1 MVQIQYLG
9 QFLDIKENEKVTYTI
24 QVQDLA
30 DVSSVASSVTTS
42 FKLPKTKNNYE
53 ALKSLSLPGD
63 TSNLPYLKNV
73 CKLYNF
79 GTTLIDNGWLK
90 INNSDEESFNV
101 NIENGIIDFF
111 KAIEGKTIG
120 NDLDLSDTNHNKDLI
135 TVINSFERNDYTYI
149 IADYNGLNTYLKG
162 GVNYINVDYLV
173 PSLNSKYIWDKIFN
187 SIGYTYSGS
196 VFNSESFTN
205 LWVTYP
211 KAPPT
216 KSDDEQLPDPVLR
229 FSSNKTNNIVY
240 TEDYDNLIIEFDLE
254 NIVLNEVLFN
264 SNKIT
269 IQSTGTYSLDS
280 IFYGYADYIVEDNW
294 GYPVGSERSYFRP
307 ALLINGVLNKYNSQI
322 NSVNLRSGDVVEIIC
337 HWYDIDGGYINGI
350 RELKFDSY
358 NIKLTQISQSI
369 IDFGKEFL
377 DISIAEYVKEIM
389 IRFALTPFI
398 DVESKHIKFLTL
410 SERIN
415 TNNVKDWTDKFV
427 KRTDENYIYKDY
439 AQRNWLKHKYNDENA
454 TFNNGF
460 LSVSNQTL
468 QPQKDLYSSKFYS
481 FNNEITSFYDSDFT
495 NNSFPIWNREI
506 KETIN
511 NDTTPPTKTYDVNYK
526 GLSNRFYFIRRKILP
541 KTINIGSQLLRIE
554 ETANNVAIV
563 DTKNLSYSDA
573 VNNYKDFVKVLN
585 DTRIHEIELFLNIN
599 DLLDLDLESLYYFS
613 QENQYY
619 ILNRITIDLTNNIN
633 KGEFIRVKY
642 N

>member
-9 QFLDIKENEKVTYTI
+9 SFLDIKENEKVTYTI

-53 ALKSLSLPGD
+53 ALKSLSLPSD
-63 TSNLPYLKNV
+63 TSNFPYLKNV

-111 KAIEGKTIG
+111 KDIEGKTIG

-196 VFNSESFTN
+196 VFNSELFTN

-216 KSDDEQLPDPVLR
+216 EADDEQLPNPVLR
-229 FSSNKTNNIVY
+229 LSTNKTGNIEYVGDQTY
-240 TEDYDNLIIEFDLE
+240 RILEFNLE
-254 NIVLNEVLFN
+254 NVTTNDNDFLNNKLIV
-264 SNKIT
+264 KH
-269 IQSTGTYSLDS
+269 TGTYNLKS
-280 IFYGYADYIVEDNW
+280 IIYGYADYRITNNW
-294 GYPVGSERSYFRP
+294 GGEIGSEESILLP
-307 ALLINGVLNKYNSQI
+307 ALRINGVIKLFSNDYTLNLKQ
-322 NSVNLRSGDVVEIIC
+322 GDIVEFLCTWHGLSSSNRIFILKGIVFLS
-337 HWYDIDGGYINGI
+337 YD
-350 RELKFDSY
+350 F
-358 NIKLTQISQSI
+358 KLTQISQQVV
-369 IDFGKEFL
+369 DFASEFL
-377 DISIAEYVKEIM
+377 DVSLSEFIKEIM
-389 IRFALTPFI
+389 MRFALTPFI

-427 KRTDENYIYKDY
+427 RRTDENYIYKGY

-506 KETIN
+506 NETIN

-526 GLSNRFYFIRRKILP
+526 GLSNRFYFIRRNILP

-633 KGEFIRVKY
+633 KAEFIRVKY

>member
-120 NDLDLSDTNHNKDLI
+120 NDLDLTDTNHNKDLI

-196 VFNSESFTN
+196 VFNSELFTN

-216 KSDDEQLPDPVLR
+216 EADDDQLPDPVLR
-229 FSSNKTNNIVY
+229 LSTNKTGNIKFVGDLTY
-240 TEDYDNLIIEFDLE
+240 SIIEFNLE
-254 NIVLNEVLFN
+254 NVTTNDNDFLN
-264 SNKIT
+264 NKLI
-269 IQSTGTYSLDS
+269 IKHTGTYNLKS
-280 IFYGYADYIVEDNW
+280 IIYGYADYTITNNW
-294 GYPVGSERSYFRP
+294 GGESGSDKSFLLP
-307 ALLINGVLNKYNSQI
+307 ALRINGVIKLCSNDYTLNLKQGDI
-322 NSVNLRSGDVVEIIC
+322 VEFLCAWHGLSGDKYRKGRLKGIVFLG
-337 HWYDIDGGYINGI
+337 YD
-350 RELKFDSY
+350 F
-358 NIKLTQISQSI
+358 KLYQISQQVV
-369 IDFGKEFL
+369 DFGSEFL
-377 DISIAEYVKEIM
+377 DVSLSEFIKEIM
-389 IRFALTPFI
+389 MRFALTPFI

-427 KRTDENYIYKDY
+427 KRTDEKYIYKDY

-511 NDTTPPTKTYDVNYK
+511 NDTTPPTKTYEVNYK
-526 GLSNRFYFIRRKILP
+526 GLSNRFYFIRRNILP

-563 DTKNLSYSDA
+563 DTKNLSYSD

>member
-9 QFLDIKENEKVTYTI
+9 RFLDIKETEKVTYTI

-42 FKLPKTKNNYE
+42 FKIPKTKNNYE

-187 SIGYTYSGS
+187 YIGYTYSGS
-196 VFNSESFTN
+196 VFNSELFTN

-229 FSSNKTNNIVY
+229 LSTNKTGNIEFV
-240 TEDYDNLIIEFDLE
+240 EDQTYDIIEFDLE
-254 NIVLNEVLFN
+254 NVTTNDNDFLNNKLIV
-264 SNKIT
+264 KH
-269 IQSTGTYSLDS
+269 TGTYNLKS
-280 IFYGYADYIVEDNW
+280 IIDGYADYVVTNNYGDED
-294 GYPVGSERSYFRP
+294 GSEKSFLLP
-307 ALLINGVLNKYNSQI
+307 ALRINGVIKLFSNNDTLNLKQGDIVEFLCTWYG
-322 NSVNLRSGDVVEIIC
+322 LSGS
-337 HWYDIDGGYINGI
+337 YISRI
-350 RELKFDSY
+350 REIVFNSY
-358 NIKLTQISQSI
+358 DFKLYQISQQVV
-369 IDFGKEFL
+369 DFGSEFL
-377 DISIAEYVKEIM
+377 DVSLSEFIKEIM
-389 IRFALTPFI
+389 MRFALTPFI
-398 DVESKHIKFLTL
+398 DVENKHIKFLKL

-415 TNNVKDWTDKFV
+415 TNNVKDWTDKFI

-526 GLSNRFYFIRRKILP
+526 GLSNRFYFIRRNILP

-563 DTKNLSYSDA
+563 DIKNLSYSDA

>member
-42 FKLPKTKNNYE
+42 FKIPKTKNNYE

-196 VFNSESFTN
+196 IFNSELFTN

-216 KSDDEQLPDPVLR
+216 EADDEQLPDPVLR
-229 FSSNKTNNIVY
+229 LSTNKTGNIEFV
-240 TEDYDNLIIEFDLE
+240 EDLTYDIIEFDLE
-254 NIVLNEVLFN
+254 NVSTNDNDFLNNKLIV
-264 SNKIT
+264 KH
-269 IQSTGTYSLDS
+269 TGTYNLKS
-280 IFYGYADYIVEDNW
+280 IIDGYADYVVTNNW
-294 GYPVGSERSYFRP
+294 GGEIGSEKSFLLP
-307 ALLINGVLNKYNSQI
+307 ALRINGVIKLCSNDYTLNLKQGDI
-322 NSVNLRSGDVVEIIC
+322 VEFLCTWHGLSGS
-337 HWYDIDGGYINGI
+337 YIVRI
-350 RELKFDSY
+350 REIVFNSY
-358 NIKLTQISQSI
+358 DFKLYQISQQVV
-369 IDFGKEFL
+369 DFGSEFL
-377 DISIAEYVKEIM
+377 DVSLSEFIKEIM
-389 IRFALTPFI
+389 MRFALTPFI

-460 LSVSNQTL
+460 LYVSNQTL

-554 ETANNVAIV
+554 ETANDVAIV

-633 KGEFIRVKY
+633 KAEFIRVKY

>member
-9 QFLDIKENEKVTYTI
+9 RFLDIKENEKVTYTI

-63 TSNLPYLKNV
+63 TSNLPYLKNI

-120 NDLDLSDTNHNKDLI
+120 NDLDLTDTNHNKDLI

-196 VFNSESFTN
+196 IFNSELFTN

-216 KSDDEQLPDPVLR
+216 KADDEQLPDPVLR
-229 FSSNKTNNIVY
+229 LSTNKTGNIEFV
-240 TEDYDNLIIEFDLE
+240 EDLTYDIIEFNLE
-254 NIVLNEVLFN
+254 NATTNDNDFLNNKLIV
-264 SNKIT
+264 KH
-269 IQSTGTYSLDS
+269 TGTYNLKS
-280 IFYGYADYIVEDNW
+280 IIDGYADYALTNSW
-294 GYPVGSERSYFRP
+294 GKEVGSHKSFLRP
-307 ALLINGVLNKYNSQI
+307 ALRINGV
-322 NSVNLRSGDVVEIIC
+322 
-337 HWYDIDGGYINGI
+337 
-350 RELKFDSY
+350 
-358 NIKLTQISQSI
+358 IKLFSNDDALNLKQGDIVEFLCAFHGVSGSYIGRIRDIVFNSYDFKLYQISQQVV
-369 IDFGKEFL
+369 DFGSEFL
-377 DISIAEYVKEIM
+377 DVSLSEFIKEIM
-389 IRFALTPFI
+389 MRFALTPFI

-415 TNNVKDWTDKFV
+415 TNNVKDWTDKFI

-511 NDTTPPTKTYDVNYK
+511 NDATPPTKTYDVNYK
-526 GLSNRFYFIRRKILP
+526 GLSNRFYFIRRNILP
-541 KTINIGSQLLRIE
+541 KTINIGSQLLRVE

-563 DTKNLSYSDA
+563 DIKNLSYSDA

-633 KGEFIRVKY
+633 KAEFMRVKY

>member
-42 FKLPKTKNNYE
+42 FKIPKTKNNYE

-173 PSLNSKYIWDKIFN
+173 PSLNSKYIWDKIFT

-196 VFNSESFTN
+196 VFNSELFTN

-216 KSDDEQLPDPVLR
+216 KADDEQLPDPVLR
-229 FSSNKTNNIVY
+229 LSTNKTGNIEFV
-240 TEDYDNLIIEFDLE
+240 EDLTYDIIEFDLE
-254 NIVLNEVLFN
+254 NVTTNDNDFLNNKLIV
-264 SNKIT
+264 KH
-269 IQSTGTYSLDS
+269 TGTYNLKS
-280 IFYGYADYIVEDNW
+280 IIDGYADYVVTNNW
-294 GYPVGSERSYFRP
+294 GDEDGSEKSFLLP
-307 ALLINGVLNKYNSQI
+307 ALRINGV
-322 NSVNLRSGDVVEIIC
+322 
-337 HWYDIDGGYINGI
+337 
-350 RELKFDSY
+350 
-358 NIKLTQISQSI
+358 IKLFSNDATLNLKQGDIVEFLCTWHGLSSRNWIARIRGIVFNSYDFKLYQISQQVV
-369 IDFGKEFL
+369 DFGKEFL

-389 IRFALTPFI
+389 MRFALTPFI

-526 GLSNRFYFIRRKILP
+526 GLSNRFYFIRRNILP

-633 KGEFIRVKY
+633 KAEFIRVKY

>member
-120 NDLDLSDTNHNKDLI
+120 NDLDLLDTNHNKDLI

-196 VFNSESFTN
+196 IFNSESFTN

-398 DVESKHIKFLTL
+398 DVENKHIKFLTL

-460 LSVSNQTL
+460 LSVINQTL

-563 DTKNLSYSDA
+563 DTKNLSYSDS

-633 KGEFIRVKY
+633 KAEFIRVKY

>member
-9 QFLDIKENEKVTYTI
+9 HFLDIKENEKVTYTI

-63 TSNLPYLKNV
+63 TSNLPYLKNI

-120 NDLDLSDTNHNKDLI
+120 NDLDLTDTNHNKDLL

-196 VFNSESFTN
+196 VFNSELFTN

-216 KSDDEQLPDPVLR
+216 EADDEQLPDPVLR
-229 FSSNKTNNIVY
+229 LSTNKTGKIKIVVDLTY
-240 TEDYDNLIIEFDLE
+240 YIIEFNLE
-254 NIVLNEVLFN
+254 NVSTNDNDFLNNKLIV
-264 SNKIT
+264 KH
-269 IQSTGTYSLDS
+269 TGTYNLKS
-280 IFYGYADYIVEDNW
+280 IIDGYADYVVTNNW
-294 GYPVGSERSYFRP
+294 GDEDGSEKSFLLP
-307 ALLINGVLNKYNSQI
+307 ALRINGV
-322 NSVNLRSGDVVEIIC
+322 
-337 HWYDIDGGYINGI
+337 
-350 RELKFDSY
+350 
-358 NIKLTQISQSI
+358 IKLFSNDDALNLKQGDIVEFLCAFHGVSGTYIGRIRDIVFNSYDFKLYQISQQVV
-369 IDFGKEFL
+369 DFGSEFL
-377 DISIAEYVKEIM
+377 DVSLSEFIKEIM
-389 IRFALTPFI
+389 MRFALTPFI

-415 TNNVKDWTDKFV
+415 TNNVKDWTDKFI

-506 KETIN
+506 EETIN

-526 GLSNRFYFIRRKILP
+526 GLSNRFYFIRRNILP
-541 KTINIGSQLLRIE
+541 KTINIGSQLLRVE

-633 KGEFIRVKY
+633 KAEFIRVKY

>member
-173 PSLNSKYIWDKIFN
+173 PSLKSKYIWDKIFN

-633 KGEFIRVKY
+633 KAEFIRVKY

>member
-9 QFLDIKENEKVTYTI
+9 RFLDIKENEKVTYTI

-120 NDLDLSDTNHNKDLI
+120 NDLDLTDTNHNKDLI

-149 IADYNGLNTYLKG
+149 VADYNGLNTYLKG

-196 VFNSESFTN
+196 IFNSELFTN
-205 LWVTYP
+205 FWVTYP

-216 KSDDEQLPDPVLR
+216 KADDEQLPDPVLR
-229 FSSNKTNNIVY
+229 LSTNKTGNIEFV
-240 TEDYDNLIIEFDLE
+240 EDLTYDIIEFDLE
-254 NIVLNEVLFN
+254 NVSTNDNDFLNNKLIV
-264 SNKIT
+264 KH
-269 IQSTGTYSLDS
+269 TGTYNLKS
-280 IFYGYADYIVEDNW
+280 IIDGYVDYVVTNNW
-294 GYPVGSERSYFRP
+294 GDEDGSEKSFLLP
-307 ALLINGVLNKYNSQI
+307 ALRINGVIKLFSNDDTLNLKQ
-322 NSVNLRSGDVVEIIC
+322 GDIVEFLC
-337 HWYDIDGGYINGI
+337 TWYGLSGGYIGRI
-350 RELKFDSY
+350 REIVFNSY
-358 NIKLTQISQSI
+358 DFKLYQISQQI
-369 IDFGKEFL
+369 VDFGSEFL
-377 DISIAEYVKEIM
+377 DVSLSEFIKEIM
-389 IRFALTPFI
+389 MRFALTPFI
-398 DVESKHIKFLTL
+398 DVENKHIKFLTL

-415 TNNVKDWTDKFV
+415 TNNVKDWTDKFI

-511 NDTTPPTKTYDVNYK
+511 NDTTPPTRTYDVSYK
-526 GLSNRFYFIRRKILP
+526 GLSNRFYFIRRKLLN

-554 ETANNVAIV
+554 ETSDKVAVV
-563 DTKNLSYSDA
+563 DTKNLSYSDS

-633 KGEFIRVKY
+633 KAEFIRVKY

>member
-1 MVQIQYLG
+1 MVQVQYLG
-9 QFLDIKENEKVTYTI
+9 RFLDIKENEKVTYTM

-30 DVSSVASSVTTS
+30 DVSSVASSFTTS

-53 ALKSLSLPGD
+53 AFKSLSLPSD
-63 TSNLPYLKNV
+63 TSNVPYVKNV
-73 CKLYNF
+73 CKLYNY
-79 GTTLIDNGWLK
+79 GTSLIEDGWLK
-90 INNSDEESFNV
+90 LNSSDNDYFNV

-111 KAIEGKTIG
+111 KAINGKTIG
-120 NDLDLSDTNHNKDLI
+120 TDLDLTDTNHNKDLA
-135 TVINSFERNDYTYI
+135 TVIDSFNRNDYTYI

-162 GVNYINVDYLV
+162 GITYINVDYLV
-173 PSLNSKYIWDKIFN
+173 PSLNNKYLWDKVF
-187 SIGYTYSGS
+187 STIGYTYSGS
-196 VFNSESFTN
+196 IFSSELFTN
-205 LWVTYP
+205 LWITYP

-216 KSDDEQLPDPVLR
+216 KADEEGFPEPILR
-229 FSSNKTNNIVY
+229 FSSNKTNNIAY
-240 TEDYDNLIIEFDLE
+240 TEDYDNLIIEFNLE
-254 NIVLNEVLFN
+254 NIVLNEVLFD

-280 IFYGYADYIVEDNW
+280 IFDGYADYIVEDNW
-294 GYPVGSERSYFRP
+294 GYPAGSEKSYFRP

-322 NSVNLRSGDVVEIIC
+322 NSINLRSGDVVEIIC

-350 RELKFDSY
+350 REFKFNSY

-377 DISIAEYVKEIM
+377 DISITEYVKEIM

-398 DVESKHIKFLTL
+398 DVENKSIKFLTL

-415 TNNVKDWTDKFV
+415 TTNVIDWTDKYIQ
-427 KRTDENYIYKDY
+427 RTNENYIYKDY
-439 AQRNWLKHKYNDENA
+439 AQRNLFKHKYNDENA
-454 TFNNGF
+454 TFNNGY
-460 LSVSNQTL
+460 LAVNNLTL
-468 QPQKDLYSSKFYS
+468 ESQKDLYSSKFYS
-481 FNNEITSFYDSDFT
+481 FNNEITTFYESAFT

-511 NDTTPPTKTYDVNYK
+511 NDTNPPTKTYDVSYK
-526 GLSNRFYFIRRKILP
+526 GLSNRFYFIRRDIIAKSV
-541 KTINIGSQLLRIE
+541 KIGSQLLRVEDDVNTIS
-554 ETANNVAIV
+554 IV
-563 DTKNLSYSDA
+563 NTKNLSYSS
-573 VNNYKDFVKVLN
+573 VINNYSEFSKVLN
-585 DTRIHEIELFLNIN
+585 DTRIHEIELNLDIN
-599 DLLDLDLESLYYFS
+599 DLLNLDLEKLYYFS

-619 ILNRITIDLTNNIN
+619 ILNRLTLDLTNSVQ

>member
-120 NDLDLSDTNHNKDLI
+120 NDLDLTDTNHNKDLI

-187 SIGYTYSGS
+187 YIGYTYSGS
-196 VFNSESFTN
+196 IFNSELFTN

-216 KSDDEQLPDPVLR
+216 EADDDQLPDPVLR
-229 FSSNKTNNIVY
+229 LSTNKTGNIKFVGDLTY
-240 TEDYDNLIIEFDLE
+240 SIIEFNLE
-254 NIVLNEVLFN
+254 NVTTNDNDFLN
-264 SNKIT
+264 NKLI
-269 IQSTGTYSLDS
+269 IKHTGTYNLKS
-280 IFYGYADYIVEDNW
+280 IIYGYADYRITNNW
-294 GYPVGSERSYFRP
+294 GGEIGSEKSPLLP
-307 ALLINGVLNKYNSQI
+307 ALRINGVIKLCSNDYTLNLKQGDI
-322 NSVNLRSGDVVEIIC
+322 VEFLCAWHGLSGDKYRKGRLKGIVFLG
-337 HWYDIDGGYINGI
+337 YD
-350 RELKFDSY
+350 F
-358 NIKLTQISQSI
+358 KLYQISQQVV
-369 IDFGKEFL
+369 DFGSEFL
-377 DISIAEYVKEIM
+377 DVSLSEFIKEIM
-389 IRFALTPFI
+389 MRFALTPFI

-427 KRTDENYIYKDY
+427 KRTDEKYIYKDY

-511 NDTTPPTKTYDVNYK
+511 NDTTPPTKTYEVNYK
-526 GLSNRFYFIRRKILP
+526 GLSNRFYFIRRNILP

-563 DTKNLSYSDA
+563 DTKNLSYSD

>member
-9 QFLDIKENEKVTYTI
+9 RFLDVKENEKVTYTI

-42 FKLPKTKNNYE
+42 FKIPKTKNNYE
-53 ALKSLSLPGD
+53 ALKSLSLPSD

-120 NDLDLSDTNHNKDLI
+120 NDLDLTDTNHNKDLI

-173 PSLNSKYIWDKIFN
+173 PSLNSKYILDKIFN

-196 VFNSESFTN
+196 VFNSELITN

-216 KSDDEQLPDPVLR
+216 KSDDEQLPGPVLR
-229 FSSNKTNNIVY
+229 LSTNKTGNIEFV
-240 TEDYDNLIIEFDLE
+240 EDLTYDIIEFDLE
-254 NIVLNEVLFN
+254 NVSTNDNDFLNNKLIV
-264 SNKIT
+264 KH
-269 IQSTGTYSLDS
+269 TGTYNLKS
-280 IFYGYADYIVEDNW
+280 IIDGYADYVVTNNHGDEN
-294 GYPVGSERSYFRP
+294 GSEKSFLLP
-307 ALLINGVLNKYNSQI
+307 ALRINGVIKLFSNDDTLNLKQGDI
-322 NSVNLRSGDVVEIIC
+322 VEFLCTWHGLSGS
-337 HWYDIDGGYINGI
+337 YIVRI
-350 RELKFDSY
+350 REIVFNSY
-358 NIKLTQISQSI
+358 DFKLYQISQQVV
-369 IDFGKEFL
+369 DFGSEFL
-377 DISIAEYVKEIM
+377 DVSLSEFIKEIM
-389 IRFALTPFI
+389 MRFALTPFI
-398 DVESKHIKFLTL
+398 DVENKHIKFLTL

-415 TNNVKDWTDKFV
+415 TNNVKDWTDKFI

-460 LSVSNQTL
+460 LYVSNQTL

-554 ETANNVAIV
+554 ETANDVAIV

>member
-1 MVQIQYLG
+1 MRINGVIKLFSNDDTLNLKQGDIVE
-9 QFLDIKENEKVTYTI
+9 FLCTWY
-24 QVQDLA
+24 
-30 DVSSVASSVTTS
+30 
-42 FKLPKTKNNYE
+42 
-53 ALKSLSLPGD
+53 
-63 TSNLPYLKNV
+63 
-73 CKLYNF
+73 
-79 GTTLIDNGWLK
+79 
-90 INNSDEESFNV
+90 
-101 NIENGIIDFF
+101 
-111 KAIEGKTIG
+111 
-120 NDLDLSDTNHNKDLI
+120 
-135 TVINSFERNDYTYI
+135 
-149 IADYNGLNTYLKG
+149 GL
-162 GVNYINVDYLV
+162 
-173 PSLNSKYIWDKIFN
+173 
-187 SIGYTYSGS
+187 SGS
-196 VFNSESFTN
+196 YIVRIREIVFNS
-205 LWVTYP
+205 
-211 KAPPT
+211 
-216 KSDDEQLPDPVLR
+216 
-229 FSSNKTNNIVY
+229 
-240 TEDYDNLIIEFDLE
+240 YDF
-254 NIVLNEVLFN
+254 
-264 SNKIT
+264 
-269 IQSTGTYSLDS
+269 
-280 IFYGYADYIVEDNW
+280 
-294 GYPVGSERSYFRP
+294 
-307 ALLINGVLNKYNSQI
+307 
-322 NSVNLRSGDVVEIIC
+322 
-337 HWYDIDGGYINGI
+337 
-350 RELKFDSY
+350 
-358 NIKLTQISQSI
+358 KLYQISQQVV
-369 IDFGKEFL
+369 DFGSEFL
-377 DISIAEYVKEIM
+377 DVSLSDFIKEIM
-389 IRFALTPFI
+389 MRFALTPFI
-398 DVESKHIKFLTL
+398 DVENKHIKFLTL

-427 KRTDENYIYKDY
+427 RRTDENYIYKDY

-554 ETANNVAIV
+554 ETANDVAIV
-563 DTKNLSYSDA
+563 DTKNLSYSS
-573 VNNYKDFVKVLN
+573 VINNYKDFVKVLN

>member
-633 KGEFIRVKY
+633 KAEFIRVKY

>member
-120 NDLDLSDTNHNKDLI
+120 NDLDLTDTNHNKDLI

-196 VFNSESFTN
+196 VFNSELFTN

-216 KSDDEQLPDPVLR
+216 EADDDQLPDPVLR
-229 FSSNKTNNIVY
+229 LSTNKTGNIKFVGDLTY
-240 TEDYDNLIIEFDLE
+240 SIIEFNLE
-254 NIVLNEVLFN
+254 NVTTNDNDFLN
-264 SNKIT
+264 NKLI
-269 IQSTGTYSLDS
+269 IKHTGTYNLKS
-280 IFYGYADYIVEDNW
+280 IIYGYADYRITNNW
-294 GYPVGSERSYFRP
+294 GGEIGSEKSPLLP
-307 ALLINGVLNKYNSQI
+307 ALRINGV
-322 NSVNLRSGDVVEIIC
+322 
-337 HWYDIDGGYINGI
+337 
-350 RELKFDSY
+350 
-358 NIKLTQISQSI
+358 IKLCSNDYTLNLKQGDIVEFLCTWHGVSGKYQIGGLRGIVFLGYDFKLYQISQQVV
-369 IDFGKEFL
+369 DFGSEFL
-377 DISIAEYVKEIM
+377 DVSLSEFIKEIM
-389 IRFALTPFI
+389 MRFALTPFI

-427 KRTDENYIYKDY
+427 KRTDEKYIYKDY

-511 NDTTPPTKTYDVNYK
+511 NDTTPPTKTYEVNYK
-526 GLSNRFYFIRRKILP
+526 GLSNRFYFIRRNILP

-563 DTKNLSYSDA
+563 DTKNLSYSD

>member
-9 QFLDIKENEKVTYTI
+9 RFLDIKETEKVTYTI

-111 KAIEGKTIG
+111 KDIEGKTIG
-120 NDLDLSDTNHNKDLI
+120 NDLDLTDTNHNKDLI

-173 PSLNSKYIWDKIFN
+173 PSLNSKYIWDKIFT

-196 VFNSESFTN
+196 VFNSELFTN

-216 KSDDEQLPDPVLR
+216 KADDEQLPDPVLR
-229 FSSNKTNNIVY
+229 LSTNKTGNIEFV
-240 TEDYDNLIIEFDLE
+240 EDLTYDIIDFDLE
-254 NIVLNEVLFN
+254 NVTTNDNNFLNNKLIV
-264 SNKIT
+264 KH
-269 IQSTGTYSLDS
+269 TGTYNLKS
-280 IFYGYADYIVEDNW
+280 IIDGYADYIVEDNW
-294 GYPVGSERSYFRP
+294 GYPVGSEKSFLLP
-307 ALLINGVLNKYNSQI
+307 ALRINGVIKLFSNDDTLNLKQGDIIEFLCTWYG
-322 NSVNLRSGDVVEIIC
+322 LSGS
-337 HWYDIDGGYINGI
+337 YISRI
-350 RELKFDSY
+350 REIVFNSY
-358 NIKLTQISQSI
+358 DFKLYQISQQVV
-369 IDFGKEFL
+369 DFGSEFL
-377 DISIAEYVKEIM
+377 DVSLSEFIKEIM
-389 IRFALTPFI
+389 MRFALTPFI

-427 KRTDENYIYKDY
+427 RRTDENYIYKDY

-495 NNSFPIWNREI
+495 NNSFPIWDREI

-526 GLSNRFYFIRRKILP
+526 GLSNRFYFIRRNILP

-554 ETANNVAIV
+554 ETANNVAIL

>member
-9 QFLDIKENEKVTYTI
+9 RFLDIKETEKVTYTI

-53 ALKSLSLPGD
+53 ALKSLSLPSD

-120 NDLDLSDTNHNKDLI
+120 NDLDLTDTNHNKDLV
-135 TVINSFERNDYTYI
+135 TVMDSFNRTDYTYI

-162 GVNYINVDYLV
+162 GVTYINVDYLV

-196 VFNSESFTN
+196 IFNSELFTN

-229 FSSNKTNNIVY
+229 LSTNKTGNIEFV
-240 TEDYDNLIIEFDLE
+240 EDLTYDIIEFDLE
-254 NIVLNEVLFN
+254 NVSTNDNDFLN
-264 SNKIT
+264 NKLI
-269 IQSTGTYSLDS
+269 IKHTGTYNLKS
-280 IFYGYADYIVEDNW
+280 IIDGYADYVVTNNHGDEN
-294 GYPVGSERSYFRP
+294 GSEKSFLLP
-307 ALLINGVLNKYNSQI
+307 ALRINGVIKLFSNDDTLNLKQGDIVEFLCTWYG
-322 NSVNLRSGDVVEIIC
+322 LSGS
-337 HWYDIDGGYINGI
+337 YIVRI
-350 RELKFDSY
+350 REIVFNSY
-358 NIKLTQISQSI
+358 DFKLYQISQQVV
-369 IDFGKEFL
+369 DFGSEFL
-377 DISIAEYVKEIM
+377 DVSLSEFIKEIM
-389 IRFALTPFI
+389 MRFALTPFI
-398 DVESKHIKFLTL
+398 DVENKHIKFLTL

-415 TNNVKDWTDKFV
+415 TNNVKDWTDKFI

-554 ETANNVAIV
+554 ETANDVAIV

>member
-9 QFLDIKENEKVTYTI
+9 SFLDIKENEKVTYTI

-63 TSNLPYLKNV
+63 TSNFPYLKNV

-120 NDLDLSDTNHNKDLI
+120 GDLDLSETNHNKDLAS
-135 TVINSFERNDYTYI
+135 VIDSFNRNDYCYI
-149 IADYNGLNTYLKG
+149 IADYNGLNTYIKSN
-162 GVNYINVDYLV
+162 VEYINSDYLV
-173 PSLNSKYIWDKIFN
+173 PSLNNLYLWNKIF
-187 SIGYTYSGS
+187 SYAGYTYEGS
-196 VFNSESFTN
+196 IFSNELFNN

-216 KSDDEQLPDPVLR
+216 KSDEDGFLESILR
-229 FSSNKTNNIVY
+229 FSSNKTKNIVY
-240 TEDYDNLIIEFDLE
+240 AADYDNLIIEFNLE
-254 NIVLNEVLFN
+254 NIVLNGVLFE

-269 IQSTGTYSLDS
+269 IQSTGAYILDS
-280 IFYGYADYIVEDNW
+280 IIDGYAAYIMVESNSGHPIGIKKSD
-294 GYPVGSERSYFRP
+294 FRP
-307 ALLINGVLNKYNSQI
+307 ALLINGVLNTYNSQI

-337 HWYDIDGGYINGI
+337 HWYDITHGFIKGI
-350 RELKFDSY
+350 KELKFNSY

-369 IDFGKEFL
+369 IDFGKEFSG
-377 DISIAEYVKEIM
+377 ISIAEYVKEIM

-398 DVESKHIKFLTL
+398 DVENKNIKFLTL

-415 TNNVKDWTDKFV
+415 TLNVIDWTDKYIE
-427 KRTDENYIYKDY
+427 RTNETYTYNDY
-439 AQRNWLKHKYNDENA
+439 SQRNWLKHKYNDENA
-454 TFNNGF
+454 TFNNGYI
-460 LSVSNQTL
+460 SVNNKNL
-468 QPQKDLYSSKFYS
+468 ADQKDLYSSKFYS
-481 FNNEITSFYDSDFT
+481 YNNEVTTFYSNDFT

-511 NDTTPPTKTYDVNYK
+511 NDTNEKTYEVSYK
-526 GLSNRFYFIRRKILP
+526 GLSNRFYFIKRKELN
-541 KTINIGSQLLRIE
+541 KTINIGSQLLKIE
-554 ETANNVAIV
+554 DSVNSVKIA
-563 DTKNLSYSDA
+563 DTLSLSYSE
-573 VNNYKDFVKVLN
+573 VINNYSEFSKVLS
-585 DTRIHEIELFLNIN
+585 DTRIHEIDIFLDIN
-599 DLLDLDLESLYYFS
+599 DLLNLDLKALYYFS

-619 ILNRITIDLTNNIN
+619 ILNRLTIDLTNNIN

>member
-9 QFLDIKENEKVTYTI
+9 RFLDIKETEKVTYTI

-53 ALKSLSLPGD
+53 ALKSLSLPSD

-120 NDLDLSDTNHNKDLI
+120 NDLDLTDTNHNKDLI

-196 VFNSESFTN
+196 VFNSELFTN

-229 FSSNKTNNIVY
+229 LSTNKTGNIEFV
-240 TEDYDNLIIEFDLE
+240 EDITYDIIEFNLE
-254 NIVLNEVLFN
+254 NVTTNDNDFLNNKLIV
-264 SNKIT
+264 KH
-269 IQSTGTYSLDS
+269 TGTYNLKS
-280 IFYGYADYIVEDNW
+280 IIDGYADYVVTDNY
-294 GYPVGSERSYFRP
+294 GDENGSEKSFLLP
-307 ALLINGVLNKYNSQI
+307 ALRINGVIKLFSNDDTLNLKQGDIVEFLCTWYG
-322 NSVNLRSGDVVEIIC
+322 LSGS
-337 HWYDIDGGYINGI
+337 YIVRI
-350 RELKFDSY
+350 REIVFNSY
-358 NIKLTQISQSI
+358 DFKLYQISQQVV
-369 IDFGKEFL
+369 DFGSEFL
-377 DISIAEYVKEIM
+377 DVSLSEFIKEIM
-389 IRFALTPFI
+389 MRFALTPFI
-398 DVESKHIKFLTL
+398 DVENKHIKFLTL

-511 NDTTPPTKTYDVNYK
+511 NDTNVKTFEVSYK
-526 GLSNRFYFIRRKILP
+526 GLSNRFYFIRRNILP

>member
-120 NDLDLSDTNHNKDLI
+120 NDLDLTDTNHNKDLI

-196 VFNSESFTN
+196 VFNSELFTN

-216 KSDDEQLPDPVLR
+216 EADDDQLPDPVLR
-229 FSSNKTNNIVY
+229 LSTNKTGNIKFVGDLTY
-240 TEDYDNLIIEFDLE
+240 SIIEFNLE
-254 NIVLNEVLFN
+254 NVTTNDNDFLN
-264 SNKIT
+264 NKLI
-269 IQSTGTYSLDS
+269 IKHTGTYNLKS
-280 IFYGYADYIVEDNW
+280 IIYGYADYRITNNW
-294 GYPVGSERSYFRP
+294 GGEIGSEKSPLLP
-307 ALLINGVLNKYNSQI
+307 ALRINGVIKLCSNDYTLNLKQGDI
-322 NSVNLRSGDVVEIIC
+322 VEFLCTWHGVSGDKYRKGRLKGIVFLG
-337 HWYDIDGGYINGI
+337 YD
-350 RELKFDSY
+350 F
-358 NIKLTQISQSI
+358 KLYQISQQVV
-369 IDFGKEFL
+369 DFGSEFL
-377 DISIAEYVKEIM
+377 DVSLSEFIKEIM
-389 IRFALTPFI
+389 MRFALTPFI

-427 KRTDENYIYKDY
+427 KRTDEKYIYKDY

-511 NDTTPPTKTYDVNYK
+511 NDTTPPTKTYEVNYK
-526 GLSNRFYFIRRKILP
+526 GLSNRFYFIRRNILP

-563 DTKNLSYSDA
+563 DTKNLSYSD

>member
-9 QFLDIKENEKVTYTI
+9 RFLDIKETEKVTYTI

-53 ALKSLSLPGD
+53 ALKSLSLPSD

-120 NDLDLSDTNHNKDLI
+120 NDLDLTDTNHNKDLI

-173 PSLNSKYIWDKIFN
+173 PSLNSKYIWDKIFT

-196 VFNSESFTN
+196 VFNSELFTN

-216 KSDDEQLPDPVLR
+216 KTDDEQLPDPVLR
-229 FSSNKTNNIVY
+229 LSTNKTGNIEFV
-240 TEDYDNLIIEFDLE
+240 EDLTYDIIEFDLE
-254 NIVLNEVLFN
+254 NVSTNDNAFLNNKLIV
-264 SNKIT
+264 KH
-269 IQSTGTYSLDS
+269 TGTYNLKS
-280 IFYGYADYIVEDNW
+280 IIDGYADYVVTDNY
-294 GYPVGSERSYFRP
+294 GDENGSEKSFLLP
-307 ALLINGVLNKYNSQI
+307 ALRINGVIKLFSNDDTLNLKQGDIVEFLCTWYG
-322 NSVNLRSGDVVEIIC
+322 LSGS
-337 HWYDIDGGYINGI
+337 YIVRI
-350 RELKFDSY
+350 REIVFNSY
-358 NIKLTQISQSI
+358 DFKLYQISQQVV
-369 IDFGKEFL
+369 DFGSEFL
-377 DISIAEYVKEIM
+377 DVSLSEFIKEIM
-389 IRFALTPFI
+389 MRFALTPFI

-554 ETANNVAIV
+554 ETANDVAIV

>member
-42 FKLPKTKNNYE
+42 FKIPKTKNNYE

-187 SIGYTYSGS
+187 YIGYTYSGS
-196 VFNSESFTN
+196 IFNSELFTN

-216 KSDDEQLPDPVLR
+216 KADDEQLPDPVLR
-229 FSSNKTNNIVY
+229 LSTNKTGN
-240 TEDYDNLIIEFDLE
+240 IEFTGDLTNNTIEFNLE
-254 NIVLNEVLFN
+254 NVTTNDNNFLNNKLIV
-264 SNKIT
+264 KH
-269 IQSTGTYSLDS
+269 TGTYNLKS
-280 IFYGYADYIVEDNW
+280 IIYGYADYRITNNW
-294 GYPVGSERSYFRP
+294 GGEIGSEKSFLLP
-307 ALLINGVLNKYNSQI
+307 ALRINGV
-322 NSVNLRSGDVVEIIC
+322 
-337 HWYDIDGGYINGI
+337 
-350 RELKFDSY
+350 
-358 NIKLTQISQSI
+358 IKLCSNDYTLNLKQGDIVEFLCTWHGLSSKYWIGRLRGIVFLGYDFKLYQISQQVV
-369 IDFGKEFL
+369 DFGSEFL
-377 DISIAEYVKEIM
+377 DVSLSEFIKEIM
-389 IRFALTPFI
+389 MRFALTPFI

-526 GLSNRFYFIRRKILP
+526 GLSNRFYFIRRNILP

-563 DTKNLSYSDA
+563 DTKKLSYSDA

>member
-9 QFLDIKENEKVTYTI
+9 RFLDIKENEKVTYTI

-42 FKLPKTKNNYE
+42 FKIPKTKNNYE

-196 VFNSESFTN
+196 IFNSELFTN

-229 FSSNKTNNIVY
+229 LSTNKTGNIEFV
-240 TEDYDNLIIEFDLE
+240 EDLTYDIIEFDLE
-254 NIVLNEVLFN
+254 NVSTNDNDFFNNKLIV
-264 SNKIT
+264 KH
-269 IQSTGTYSLDS
+269 TGTYNLKS
-280 IFYGYADYIVEDNW
+280 IIDGYADYVVTNNHGDEN
-294 GYPVGSERSYFRP
+294 GSEKSFLLP
-307 ALLINGVLNKYNSQI
+307 ALRINGVIKLFSNDETLNLKQGDIVEFLCTWYG
-322 NSVNLRSGDVVEIIC
+322 LSGS
-337 HWYDIDGGYINGI
+337 YIVRI
-350 RELKFDSY
+350 REIVFNSY
-358 NIKLTQISQSI
+358 DFKLYQISQQVV
-369 IDFGKEFL
+369 DFGSEFL
-377 DISIAEYVKEIM
+377 DVSLSEFIKEIM
-389 IRFALTPFI
+389 MRFALTPFI
-398 DVESKHIKFLTL
+398 DVENKHIKFLTL
-410 SERIN
+410 SERIS
-415 TNNVKDWTDKFV
+415 TNNVKDWTDKFI

-554 ETANNVAIV
+554 ETANDVAIV

-599 DLLDLDLESLYYFS
+599 DLLDLDLESLYYFN

>member
-9 QFLDIKENEKVTYTI
+9 RFLDIESDEKITYTI

-30 DVSSVASSVTTS
+30 DVSTVSSSFTTS
-42 FKLPKTKNNYE
+42 FKLPKTINNYE
-53 ALKSLSLPGD
+53 AYQSLSLPSD
-63 TSNLPYLKNV
+63 TSNIPYIKSEV
-73 CKLYNF
+73 KLYDNS
-79 GTTLIDNGWLK
+79 TILINNGWLK
-90 INNSDEESFNV
+90 MNNSNDYFNV

-111 KAIEGKTIG
+111 KSIEGKTIG
-120 NDLDLSDTNHNKDLI
+120 GDLELTETNHNKDLAS
-135 TVINSFERNDYTYI
+135 VIDSFNRNDYCYI
-149 IADYNGLNTYLKG
+149 IADYNGLNTYIKSN
-162 GVNYINVDYLV
+162 VEYINSDYLV
-173 PSLNSKYIWDKIFN
+173 PSLNNLYLWNKIF
-187 SIGYTYSGS
+187 SYAGYTYEGS
-196 VFNSESFTN
+196 IFSNELFNN

-216 KSDDEQLPDPVLR
+216 KADDEQLPDPVLR

-240 TEDYDNLIIEFDLE
+240 TVDYDNLIIEFDLE

-280 IFYGYADYIVEDNW
+280 IIDGYADYIVEDNW

-307 ALLINGVLNKYNSQI
+307 ALLINGVLNTYNSQI

-337 HWYDIDGGYINGI
+337 HWYDITHSYINGI
-350 RELKFDSY
+350 RELKFNSY

-377 DISIAEYVKEIM
+377 GISIAEYVKEIM

-398 DVESKHIKFLTL
+398 DVENKNIKFLTL

-415 TNNVKDWTDKFV
+415 TLNVIDWTDKYIE
-427 KRTDENYIYKDY
+427 RTNETYTYNDY

-454 TFNNGF
+454 TFNNGYI
-460 LSVSNQTL
+460 SVNNKNL
-468 QPQKDLYSSKFYS
+468 ADQKDLYSSKFYS
-481 FNNEITSFYDSDFT
+481 YNNEVTTFYSNDFK

-511 NDTTPPTKTYDVNYK
+511 NDTNEKTYEVSYK
-526 GLSNRFYFIRRKILP
+526 GLSNRFYFIKRKELN
-541 KTINIGSQLLRIE
+541 KTINIGSQLLKIE
-554 ETANNVAIV
+554 DSVNSVKIA
-563 DTKNLSYSDA
+563 DTLSLSYSE
-573 VNNYKDFVKVLN
+573 VINNYSEFSKVLS
-585 DTRIHEIELFLNIN
+585 DTRIHEIDIFLDIN
-599 DLLDLDLESLYYFS
+599 DLLNLDLKALYYFS

-619 ILNRITIDLTNNIN
+619 ILNRLTIDFSSRVT

-642 N
+642 NG

>member
-173 PSLNSKYIWDKIFN
+173 PSLKSKYIWDKIFN
-187 SIGYTYSGS
+187 YIGYTYSGS
-196 VFNSESFTN
+196 IFNSELFTN

-229 FSSNKTNNIVY
+229 LSTNKTGNIKFVGDLTY
-240 TEDYDNLIIEFDLE
+240 SIIEFNLE
-254 NIVLNEVLFN
+254 NVTTNDNDFLNNKLIV
-264 SNKIT
+264 KH
-269 IQSTGTYSLDS
+269 TGTYNLKS
-280 IFYGYADYIVEDNW
+280 IIYGYADYMITNNW
-294 GYPVGSERSYFRP
+294 GGEIGSEESPLLP
-307 ALLINGVLNKYNSQI
+307 ALRINGVIKLCSNDYTLNLKQGDI
-322 NSVNLRSGDVVEIIC
+322 VEFLCTWHRLRSRDRIFRIRGIVFNS
-337 HWYDIDGGYINGI
+337 YD
-350 RELKFDSY
+350 F
-358 NIKLTQISQSI
+358 KLYQISQQVV
-369 IDFGKEFL
+369 DFGSEFL
-377 DISIAEYVKEIM
+377 DVSLSEFIKEIM
-389 IRFALTPFI
+389 MRFALTPFI

-427 KRTDENYIYKDY
+427 KRTDEKYIYKDY

-526 GLSNRFYFIRRKILP
+526 GLSNRFYFIRRNILP

-633 KGEFIRVKY
+633 KAEFIRVKY

>member
-9 QFLDIKENEKVTYTI
+9 SFLDIKENEKVTYTI

-53 ALKSLSLPGD
+53 ALKSLSLPSD

-120 NDLDLSDTNHNKDLI
+120 NDLDLTDTNHNKDLI

-162 GVNYINVDYLV
+162 DVNYINVDYLV

-196 VFNSESFTN
+196 VFNSELFTN

-216 KSDDEQLPDPVLR
+216 EADDEQLPDPVLR
-229 FSSNKTNNIVY
+229 LSTNKTGNIEFV
-240 TEDYDNLIIEFDLE
+240 EDLTYDIIEFNLE
-254 NIVLNEVLFN
+254 NVTTNDNDFLNNKLIV
-264 SNKIT
+264 KH
-269 IQSTGTYSLDS
+269 TGTYNLKS
-280 IFYGYADYIVEDNW
+280 IIYGYVDYTITNNW
-294 GYPVGSERSYFRP
+294 GGEIGSEKSALLP
-307 ALLINGVLNKYNSQI
+307 ALRINGVIKLCSNDYTLNLKQGDI
-322 NSVNLRSGDVVEIIC
+322 VEFLCTWPELRSRDRIFRLRGIVFLG
-337 HWYDIDGGYINGI
+337 YD
-350 RELKFDSY
+350 F
-358 NIKLTQISQSI
+358 KLTQISQQVV
-369 IDFGKEFL
+369 DFGSEFL
-377 DISIAEYVKEIM
+377 DVSLSEFIKEIM
-389 IRFALTPFI
+389 MRFALTPFI

-427 KRTDENYIYKDY
+427 KRTDEKYIYKDY

-460 LSVSNQTL
+460 LSVSNQKL

-526 GLSNRFYFIRRKILP
+526 GLSNRFYFIRRNILP

-563 DTKNLSYSDA
+563 DTKNLNYSDA

>member
-101 NIENGIIDFF
+101 NVENGIIDFF

-173 PSLNSKYIWDKIFN
+173 PSLNSKYIWDNIFN

-196 VFNSESFTN
+196 IFNSESFTN

-389 IRFALTPFI
+389 MRFALTTFI

-633 KGEFIRVKY
+633 KAEFIRVKY

>member
-120 NDLDLSDTNHNKDLI
+120 NDLDLTDTNHNKDLI

-196 VFNSESFTN
+196 VFNSELFTN

-216 KSDDEQLPDPVLR
+216 EADDDQLPDPVLR
-229 FSSNKTNNIVY
+229 LSTNKTGNIKFTGDLTY
-240 TEDYDNLIIEFDLE
+240 SIIEFNLE
-254 NIVLNEVLFN
+254 NVTTNDNDFLNNKLIV
-264 SNKIT
+264 KH
-269 IQSTGTYSLDS
+269 TGTYNLKS
-280 IFYGYADYIVEDNW
+280 IIYGYADYRITNNW
-294 GYPVGSERSYFRP
+294 GGEIGSEKSPLLP
-307 ALLINGVLNKYNSQI
+307 ALRINGVIKLCSNDYTLNLKQGDI
-322 NSVNLRSGDVVEIIC
+322 VEFLCTWHGVSGDKYRKGRLKGIVFLG
-337 HWYDIDGGYINGI
+337 YD
-350 RELKFDSY
+350 F
-358 NIKLTQISQSI
+358 KLYQISQQVV
-369 IDFGKEFL
+369 DFGSEFL
-377 DISIAEYVKEIM
+377 DVSLSEFIKEIM
-389 IRFALTPFI
+389 MRFALTPFI

-427 KRTDENYIYKDY
+427 KRTDEKYIYKDY

-511 NDTTPPTKTYDVNYK
+511 NDTTPPTKTYEVNYK
-526 GLSNRFYFIRRKILP
+526 GLSNRFYFIRRNILP

-563 DTKNLSYSDA
+563 DTKNLSYSD

>member
-42 FKLPKTKNNYE
+42 FKIPKTKNNYE

-120 NDLDLSDTNHNKDLI
+120 NDLDLTDTNHNKDLI

-173 PSLNSKYIWDKIFN
+173 PSLNSKYIWDKIFT

-196 VFNSESFTN
+196 VFNSELFTN

-216 KSDDEQLPDPVLR
+216 KTDDEQLPDPVLR
-229 FSSNKTNNIVY
+229 LSTNKTGNIEFV
-240 TEDYDNLIIEFDLE
+240 EDLTYDIIEFDLE
-254 NIVLNEVLFN
+254 NVSTNDNDFLNNKLIV
-264 SNKIT
+264 KH
-269 IQSTGTYSLDS
+269 TGTYNLKS
-280 IFYGYADYIVEDNW
+280 IIDGYADYVVTNNW
-294 GYPVGSERSYFRP
+294 GDEDGSEKSFLLP
-307 ALLINGVLNKYNSQI
+307 ALRINGVIKLFSNDDTLNLKQGDIIEFLCTWYG
-322 NSVNLRSGDVVEIIC
+322 LSGS
-337 HWYDIDGGYINGI
+337 YISRI
-350 RELKFDSY
+350 REIVFNSY
-358 NIKLTQISQSI
+358 DFKLYQISQQVV
-369 IDFGKEFL
+369 DFGSEFL
-377 DISIAEYVKEIM
+377 DVSLSEFIKEIM
-389 IRFALTPFI
+389 MRFALTPFI

-554 ETANNVAIV
+554 ETANDVAIV

-619 ILNRITIDLTNNIN
+619 ILNRLTIDLTNNIN

>member
-9 QFLDIKENEKVTYTI
+9 RFLDIKETEKVTYTI

-120 NDLDLSDTNHNKDLI
+120 NDLDLTDTNHNKDLI

-173 PSLNSKYIWDKIFN
+173 PSLNSKYIWDKIFT

-196 VFNSESFTN
+196 VFNSELFTN

-216 KSDDEQLPDPVLR
+216 KTDDEQLPDPVLR
-229 FSSNKTNNIVY
+229 LSTNKTGNIEFV
-240 TEDYDNLIIEFDLE
+240 EDITYDIIEFNLE
-254 NIVLNEVLFN
+254 NVTTNDNDFLNNKLIV
-264 SNKIT
+264 KH
-269 IQSTGTYSLDS
+269 TGTYNLKS
-280 IFYGYADYIVEDNW
+280 IIDGYADYVVTNNYGDED
-294 GYPVGSERSYFRP
+294 GSDKSFLLP
-307 ALLINGVLNKYNSQI
+307 ALRINGVIKLFSNDDTLNLKQGDIVEFLCTWYG
-322 NSVNLRSGDVVEIIC
+322 LSGS
-337 HWYDIDGGYINGI
+337 YISRI
-350 RELKFDSY
+350 REIVFNSY
-358 NIKLTQISQSI
+358 DFKLYQISQQI
-369 IDFGKEFL
+369 VDFGSEFL
-377 DISIAEYVKEIM
+377 DVSLSEFIKEIM
-389 IRFALTPFI
+389 MRFALTPFI

-468 QPQKDLYSSKFYS
+468 QPQKDLHSSKFYS

-495 NNSFPIWNREI
+495 NNSFPIWDREI

-526 GLSNRFYFIRRKILP
+526 GLSKRFYFIRRNILP

>member
-9 QFLDIKENEKVTYTI
+9 SFLDIKENEKVTYTI

-42 FKLPKTKNNYE
+42 FKIPKTKNNYE
-53 ALKSLSLPGD
+53 ALKSLSLPSD

-196 VFNSESFTN
+196 VFNSELFTN

-216 KSDDEQLPDPVLR
+216 EADDEQLPNPVLR
-229 FSSNKTNNIVY
+229 LSTNKTGNIKFVGDQIY
-240 TEDYDNLIIEFDLE
+240 RILEFDLE
-254 NIVLNEVLFN
+254 NVTTNDNDFLNNKLIV
-264 SNKIT
+264 KH
-269 IQSTGTYSLDS
+269 TGTYNLKS
-280 IFYGYADYIVEDNW
+280 IIYGYADYRVTNNW
-294 GYPVGSERSYFRP
+294 GGEIGSEKSFLLP
-307 ALLINGVLNKYNSQI
+307 ALRINGVIKLCSNDYTLNLKQGDI
-322 NSVNLRSGDVVEIIC
+322 VEFLCTWHELRSRDRIFRLRGIVFLS
-337 HWYDIDGGYINGI
+337 YD
-350 RELKFDSY
+350 F
-358 NIKLTQISQSI
+358 KLTQISQQVV
-369 IDFGKEFL
+369 DFGSEFL

-389 IRFALTPFI
+389 MRFALTPFI
-398 DVESKHIKFLTL
+398 DVENKHIKFLTL

-526 GLSNRFYFIRRKILP
+526 GLSNRFYFIRRNILP

-573 VNNYKDFVKVLN
+573 VNNYNDFVKVLN

-633 KGEFIRVKY
+633 KAEFIRVKY

>member
-42 FKLPKTKNNYE
+42 FKIPKTKNNYE

-101 NIENGIIDFF
+101 NVENGIIDFF

-173 PSLNSKYIWDKIFN
+173 PSLNSKYIWDNIFN

-196 VFNSESFTN
+196 IFNSESFTN

-389 IRFALTPFI
+389 MRFALTPFI

-427 KRTDENYIYKDY
+427 KRNEENYIYKDY

-563 DTKNLSYSDA
+563 DTKNLSYSDS

-633 KGEFIRVKY
+633 KAEFIRVKY

>member
-9 QFLDIKENEKVTYTI
+9 SFLDIKENEKVTYTI

-120 NDLDLSDTNHNKDLI
+120 NDLDLTDTNHNKDLI

-196 VFNSESFTN
+196 VFNSELFTN

-216 KSDDEQLPDPVLR
+216 EADDEQLPNPVLR
-229 FSSNKTNNIVY
+229 LSTNKTGNIEYVGDQTY
-240 TEDYDNLIIEFDLE
+240 RILEFNLE
-254 NIVLNEVLFN
+254 NVTTNDNDFLNNKLIV
-264 SNKIT
+264 KH
-269 IQSTGTYSLDS
+269 TGTYNLKS
-280 IFYGYADYIVEDNW
+280 IIYGYADYRVTTNW
-294 GYPVGSERSYFRP
+294 LSEIGSEKTALLP
-307 ALLINGVLNKYNSQI
+307 ALRINGVIKLFSNDATLNLKQ
-322 NSVNLRSGDVVEIIC
+322 GDIVEFLCTWHGLSSSNRIFILKGIVFLS
-337 HWYDIDGGYINGI
+337 YD
-350 RELKFDSY
+350 F
-358 NIKLTQISQSI
+358 KLTQISQQVV
-369 IDFGKEFL
+369 DFASEFL
-377 DISIAEYVKEIM
+377 DVSLSEFIKEIM
-389 IRFALTPFI
+389 MRFALTPFI

-427 KRTDENYIYKDY
+427 KRTDENYIYKGY

-506 KETIN
+506 NETIN

-526 GLSNRFYFIRRKILP
+526 GLSNRFYFIRRNILP

-633 KGEFIRVKY
+633 KAEFIRVKY